1 MPKVICIGRNY
12 AEHAKELGN
21 DVPESPV
28 IFLKPETAILQKNKP
43 FYIPNFSKEI
53 QYECEMLVRIERV
66 GKNITEKFA
75 HKYYSQISLGID
87 FTARDLQLK
96 LKEKGLPWEISKGFD
111 NSAVIGKWLEKSAF
125 NLNNLNFQLDI
136 NGQTRQIGNTQNMLF
151 NINQII
157 AHISQYYTLKIGDI
171 IFTGTPAGVGSVNI
185 NDNLI
190 GLLENQEVFN
200 FNCK

>member
-21 DVPESPV
+21 DVPENPV

-43 FYIPNFSKEI
+43 FYIPNFSQEI
-53 QYECEMLVRIERV
+53 QYECELLVRIDKV
-66 GKNITEKFA
+66 GKNIDEKFA
-75 HKYYSQISLGID
+75 GKYFSQIGLGID
-87 FTARDLQLK
+87 FTARDIQLK

-111 NSAVIGKWLEKSAF
+111 NSAVVGKWMEKTAF
-125 NLNNLNFQLDI
+125 EINNLNFKLLV
-136 NGQTRQIGNTQNMLF
+136 NNEVKQIGNTQNMLF
-151 NINQII
+151 NVNQII

-171 IFTGTPAGVGSVNI
+171 IFTGTPAGVGKVNI

-190 GLLENQEVFN
+190 GMLESQEIFN